1 MQGQIGIQSYKTG
14 RLEEEDYLYPHQGW
28 FPNIIQYP
36 FYSTYKLCPN
46 RSLTR
51 CSIETIFQI

>member
-1 MQGQIGIQSYKTG
+1 MQGQIGIQSNETG

-36 FYSTYKLCPN
+36 FYSTYELCPN

-51 CSIETIFQI
+51 CNIETIF